1 MDVKNALKTLAFFSL
16 TARFRLP
23 MSFENYFENVSKA
36 AAFLREKTA
45 APPKLLL
52 VLSGG
57 LSDFVHEMKNP
68 VSLRSADIPCFP
80 KAKTEG
86 HNGEIIFGNY
96 QNFPI
101 AVMKGRFHYYEG
113 LSPQE
118 VVFPYFVLNE
128 LGVKF
133 LVTTNAV
140 GGVRPD
146 LKGGDIMVVTDH
158 INWMGTNPLIGLSV
172 LRPSDQFP
180 SLQRA
185 YDPQLISLAE
195 QAARAQKISL
205 NKGVYLANTGPSY
218 ETPAEIRTYRM
229 MGADAVGMS
238 TVFEVIAARF
248 MKMRVLAFNIIANLS
263 ADRHPGEM
271 RHDEVLETMHQS
283 QTKVMTLLREV
294 VTSIAK
300 LP

>member
-1 MDVKNALKTLAFFSL
+1 MRQKVK
-16 TARFRLP
+16 
-23 MSFENYFENVSKA
+23 
-36 AAFLREKTA
+36 

-57 LSDFVHEMKNP
+57 LSDFVHEMKNA
-68 VSLRSADIPCFP
+68 VALRSAEIPHFP

-86 HNGEIIFGNY
+86 HNGEIVFGHY
-96 QNFPI
+96 HDFPI

-146 LKGGDIMVVTDH
+146 LKAGDIMVVTDH
-158 INWMGTNPLIGLSV
+158 INLMGTNPLIGLSV
-172 LRPSDQFP
+172 LRPNDQFP

-195 QAARAQKISL
+195 QAAKSQKISL
-205 NKGVYLANTGPSY
+205 NKGIYLANAGPSY
-218 ETPAEIRTYRM
+218 ETPAEIRMYRM

-248 MKMRVLAFNIIANLS
+248 MKMQVLAFNIIANLS

-271 RHDEVLETMHQS
+271 RHDEVLQAMQKS
-283 QTKVMTLLREV
+283 QAKVLGLLREV

-300 LP
+300 LS